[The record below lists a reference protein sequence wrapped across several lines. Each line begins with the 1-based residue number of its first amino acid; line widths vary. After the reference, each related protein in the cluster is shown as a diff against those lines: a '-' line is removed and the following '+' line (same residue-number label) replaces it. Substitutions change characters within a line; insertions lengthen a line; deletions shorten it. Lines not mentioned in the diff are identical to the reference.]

1 MAQTLLIAP
10 RFCGPPGSG
19 NGGYVCGRIAA
30 YLSGP
35 AQVTLRRPAPLAT
48 PLSIERDGQGS
59 VRVLDG
65 GTLVAEGIGLAD
77 DLTLGLPDPVSI
89 AEARAAGT
97 RCRLR
102 VHPDQHPFPG
112 CFVCGPDRPPA
123 DGLHILVGPVVGR
136 ELSADVWYPDEALAG
151 PDGHVRPEFVWAALD
166 CAGGIGALEDI
177 AVGSPYL
184 LGRMAARQLAPV
196 TAGQPHVVVGWR
208 LAQDGRKVMAG
219 SALFTGTGQAVG
231 VAHATWIRLDL
242 SEVSRPRLAA
252 GRTLAIENRKMS
264 IGGPLWRQTWTNL
277 MSSSAGSSLISA
289 RRWQRATW

>member
-1 MAQTLLIAP
+1 MTQTLLIAP

-30 YLSGP
+30 YLGGP

-48 PLSIERDGQGS
+48 PLPVERDGQGS

-65 GTLVAEGIGLAD
+65 DTLVAEGIGSAG

-89 AEARAAGT
+89 TEAHAAGT

-112 CFVCGPDRPPA
+112 CFVCGPERPPA
-123 DGLHILVGPVVGR
+123 DGLHILVGPVAGR
-136 ELSADVWYPDEALAG
+136 GLSADVWCPDEALAG
-151 PDGHVRPEFVWAALD
+151 PDGQVRPEFVWAALD

-184 LGRMAARQLAPV
+184 LGRMAARQVAPV

-208 LAQDGRKVMAG
+208 LARDGRKVMAG

-242 SEVSRPRLAA
+242 SEVSRPGLAA
-252 GRTLAIENRKMS
+252 GRTLATENRKTS
-264 IGGPLWRQTWTNL
+264 IGAHYG
-277 MSSSAGSSLISA
+277 A
-289 RRWQRATW
+289 RHGQSGLRSPPVS

>member
-1 MAQTLLIAP
+1 MSRLLAPGMTQTLLIAP

-30 YLSGP
+30 YLGGP
-35 AQVTLRRPAPLAT
+35 VQVTLRRPAPLAT
-48 PLSIERDGQGS
+48 PLSVERDGQGP

-65 GTLVAEGIGLAD
+65 GTLVAEGIGLAG

-89 AEARAAGT
+89 AEARAAGR

-123 DGLHILVGPVVGR
+123 DGLHILVGPVAGQ
-136 ELSADVWYPDEALAG
+136 ELSADVWYPDAALAEPG
-151 PDGHVRPEFVWAALD
+151 GHVRPEFVWAALD

-184 LGRMAARQLAPV
+184 LGRMTARQLAPV

-231 VAHATWIRLDL
+231 VAHATWIRLDR
-242 SEVSRPRLAA
+242 SEVLRPRLPAA
-252 GRTLAIENRKMS
+252 ET
-264 IGGPLWRQTWTNL
+264 PFNL
-277 MSSSAGSSLISA
+277 VYEV
-289 RRWQRATW
+289 RP